1 MKKVQLRGFSFYCL
15 PPLKHLG
22 KKRKNKNE
30 TLLWQFLVYNQFVF
44 PFFLFLGCL
53 TERASV
59 WVFTMLL
66 LLFPLLVASIES
78 VLTLLC
84 IGPAALRSFAL
95 TVIGLSRTKA
105 MYLVTRTVYA
115 VVVVF
120 AFDAARQVRCGA
132 LQCIALR

>member
-1 MKKVQLRGFSFYCL
+1 
-15 PPLKHLG
+15 
-22 KKRKNKNE
+22 
-30 TLLWQFLVYNQFVF
+30 
-44 PFFLFLGCL
+44 
-53 TERASV
+53 
-59 WVFTMLL
+59 MLL